1 LVTRISGFGLAVI
14 LAIVAAVV
22 EPGPCRAQS
31 ERFTASPTSGRAP
44 LTVTFC
50 ASAGIVINFGDGT
63 SGSMGIAQSGECP
76 AGSLS
81 VARHTY
87 AAAGAYQLSGLP
99 CPSSTHG
106 ASCGEVARQ
115 AGTVTIN
122 VTP

>member
-1 LVTRISGFGLAVI
+1 MTRISGFGLAVI
-14 LAIVAAVV
+14 LAIFAALVA
-22 EPGPCRAQS
+22 PGPCGAQS
-31 ERFTASPTSGRAP
+31 ERFTASPTSGPAP

-81 VARHTY
+81 VVRHTY
-87 AAAGAYQLSGLP
+87 AAAGTYQLSGLP

-106 ASCGEVARQ
+106 ESCGEVA
-115 AGTVTIN
+115 
-122 VTP
+122 